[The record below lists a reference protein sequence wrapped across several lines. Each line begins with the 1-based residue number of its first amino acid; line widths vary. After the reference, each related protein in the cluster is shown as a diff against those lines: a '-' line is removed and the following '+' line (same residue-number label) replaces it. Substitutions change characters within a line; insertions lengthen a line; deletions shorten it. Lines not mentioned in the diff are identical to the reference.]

1 MVVNNLKYSAQTI
14 APNPKEIDYWVDL
27 TEDPNGGII
36 KFWNGE
42 IWDYLNRMDDQDRD
56 IANEIARAKA
66 AEQQLQ
72 ENIDSEEQQRIN
84 ADNQLRNSINQEIQ
98 DRTEADNEINE
109 TIDSIKIEKIN
120 NLQYELKINNVTVST
135 IDIPKDQYIKD
146 IDYDA
151 DTNELIFVFETNTGE
166 VTQRVDLS
174 SLGLDVNTTYT
185 FTDGTNGSFTVTSS
199 DGITKVINI
208 GKPATA
214 GTADLALEVEWD
226 NVENKPTTFAPST
239 HTHTI
244 SQITDFPLLA
254 DVATSGSY
262 FDLTDA
268 PAQYQLPIAG
278 SSQLGGVKIG
288 TGINI
293 DDTGTISVT
302 LDGSAADLSAFT
314 NISIEQDDEKAE
326 LTFNKFNVLTGVA
339 GTNVIANITCVDNS
353 KAGLMSV
360 SDKQKLD
367 GIEVGATNYILPSAT
382 TTSLGGV
389 KQAAAISDTIADG
402 TQTAATVAITLNNLL
417 AALRTAG
424 ILAS

>member
-36 KFWNGE
+36 KFWNGQT
-42 IWDYLNRMDDQDRD
+42 WDYLNRMDDQDRD

-146 IDYDA
+146 IDYNA

-214 GTADLALEVEWD
+214 GTADLALEIEWD
-226 NVENKPTTFAPST
+226 NVEK
-239 HTHTI
+239 
-244 SQITDFPLLA
+244 
-254 DVATSGSY
+254 
-262 FDLTDA
+262 
-268 PAQYQLPIAG
+268 
-278 SSQLGGVKIG
+278 
-288 TGINI
+288 
-293 DDTGTISVT
+293 
-302 LDGSAADLSAFT
+302 
-314 NISIEQDDEKAE
+314 
-326 LTFNKFNVLTGVA
+326 
-339 GTNVIANITCVDNS
+339 
-353 KAGLMSV
+353 
-360 SDKQKLD
+360 
-367 GIEVGATNYILPSAT
+367 
-382 TTSLGGV
+382 
-389 KQAAAISDTIADG
+389 
-402 TQTAATVAITLNNLL
+402 
-417 AALRTAG
+417 
-424 ILAS
+424 

>member
-1 MVVNNLKYSAQTI
+1 MVINNLKYSAQTV
-14 APNPKEIDYWVDL
+14 APNHKEIDYWIDL

-146 IDYDA
+146 IDYNA
-151 DTNELIFVFETNTGE
+151 DTNELIFIFETNTGE
-166 VTQRVDLS
+166 VTQRVDLT

-199 DGITKVINI
+199 DGIIKVINV

-226 NVENKPTTFAPST
+226 NVESKPST
-239 HTHTI
+239 FTPSAHNHTTVD
-244 SQITDFPLLA
+244 ITDFPTLST
-254 DVATSGSY
+254 VATSGSY
-262 FDLTDA
+262 NDL
-268 PAQYQLPIAG
+268 
-278 SSQLGGVKIG
+278 
-288 TGINI
+288 I
-293 DDTGTISVT
+293 DKPNTTV
-302 LDGSAADLSAFT
+302 ADLDVITTVST
-314 NISIEQDDEKAE
+314 QYDPNQDYITVSMTKNN
-326 LTFNKFNVLTGVA
+326 TITGVA
-339 GTNVIANITCVDNS
+339 ASDVTGSTIYAANADRMGYMTSVMFNKLNSIEDN
-353 KAGLMSV
+353 AN
-360 SDKQKLD
+360 
-367 GIEVGATNYILPSAT
+367 NYILPNAT
-382 TTSLGGV
+382 GTTIGGV
-389 KQAAAISDTIADG
+389 KQSAAVEDTIIDG
-402 TQTAATVAITLNNLL
+402 SETTTTVATTLNNLL
-417 AALRTAG
+417 AALRSAG
-424 ILAS
+424 ILAV

>member
-1 MVVNNLKYSAQTI
+1 MVINSLKYSAQTI
-14 APNPKEIDYWVDL
+14 APNPKEIDYWIDL

-36 KFWNGE
+36 KFWNGQ

-56 IANEIARAKA
+56 IAAEIARAKA

-72 ENIDSEEQQRIN
+72 ENIDAEEAQRIN
-84 ADNQLRNSINQEIQ
+84 ADNQLRNTLNKEIQ
-98 DRTEADNEINE
+98 DRKEADTEINN

-120 NLQYELKINNVTVST
+120 NLQYELKINNETVST
-135 IDIPKDQYIKD
+135 INIPKDQYID
-146 IDYDA
+146 SIDYDEE
-151 DTNELIFVFETNTGE
+151 TKELIFVFETNTGK
-166 VTQRVDLS
+166 VTQRIDLT
-174 SLGLDVNTTYT
+174 SLGLDVNTTYQ
-185 FTDGTNGSFTVTSS
+185 FTDGTNGSFTVASS
-199 DGITKVINI
+199 DGVNKTVSI

-226 NVENKPTTFAPST
+226 NVENKPTTFTPSS

-262 FDLTDA
+262 YDLVDA
-268 PAQYQLPIAG
+268 PSQYQLPIAG
-278 SSQLGGVKIG
+278 VSQLGGVKIG
-288 TGINI
+288 SGINV

-314 NISIEQDDEKAE
+314 NISIEQDAEKAE
-326 LTFNKFNVLTGVA
+326 LTFNKFNVLTGIA
-339 GTNVIANITCVDNS
+339 DTNTVVNITCADNS
-353 KAGLMSV
+353 KAGLMSIV
-360 SDKQKLD
+360 DKQKLD
-367 GIEVGATNYILPSAT
+367 NIEEGATNYILPAAT
-382 TTSLGGV
+382 TTSLGGI
-389 KQAAAISDTIADG
+389 KQAAAINDTIADG

-417 AALRTAG
+417 AVLRTAG

>member
-14 APNPKEIDYWVDL
+14 APNPKEIDYWIDL

-146 IDYDA
+146 IDYNA

-199 DGITKVINI
+199 DGSTKVINI

-278 SSQLGGVKIG
+278 SSQLGGVRIG

-314 NISIEQDDEKAE
+314 NISIEQDGEKAE

-339 GTNVIANITCVDNS
+339 DTNVIANITCVDNS